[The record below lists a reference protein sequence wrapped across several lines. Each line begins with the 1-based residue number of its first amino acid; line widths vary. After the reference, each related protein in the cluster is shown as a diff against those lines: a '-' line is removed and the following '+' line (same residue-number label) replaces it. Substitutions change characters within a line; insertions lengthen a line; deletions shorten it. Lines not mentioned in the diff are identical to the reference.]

1 MRRRAARLR
10 RRRSAEAVV
19 GGRWPVAGEVRGA
32 WGWALLT
39 CWAGAVRRC
48 GARSGVALVLCDRFT
63 VRLVGGLTG
72 DFYGFALV

>member
-1 MRRRAARLR
+1 
-10 RRRSAEAVV
+10 
-19 GGRWPVAGEVRGA
+19 VAGEVRGA
-32 WGWALLT
+32 WGWALLA